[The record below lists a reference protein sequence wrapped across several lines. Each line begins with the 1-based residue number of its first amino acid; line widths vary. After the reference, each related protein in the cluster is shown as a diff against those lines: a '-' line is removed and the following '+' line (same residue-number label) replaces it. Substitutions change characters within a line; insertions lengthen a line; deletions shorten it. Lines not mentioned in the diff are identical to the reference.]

1 MSKSFL
7 LMFCIVT
14 GLLVLA
20 CSRPAETNRNAVA
33 TVSGDPIGVA
43 ECDDFIN
50 AYENCVATK
59 VPEASR
65 AAMRTS
71 MATLR
76 ADWKKAAEDP
86 QTRPALAAACKAH
99 RERTVVQMRA
109 HGCTF

>member
-1 MSKSFL
+1 
-7 LMFCIVT
+7 MFCIVI

-20 CSRPAETNRNAVA
+20 CSRPVDTNRNPPAI
-33 TVSGDPIGVA
+33 VSGEQIGVA

-65 AAMRTS
+65 AQMRTS

-86 QTRPALAAACKAH
+86 QTRASLAAACKAH
-99 RERTVVQMRA
+99 RQTTMVQMKA